1 MTLPLLAPSLPWR
14 AAWDLSVVAEGVET
28 KEQADLLVAMGCN
41 QVQGNYFA
49 AHARARLHHTAAR
62 TAERA
67 NMTKLAWRSIGQGE
81 LAQLLKEAVLDE
93 SRAVG
98 RTTVYRLNVSGRE
111 VLAVALPGGGAVV
124 IEPQAPP
131 RIKRRRMEPPAIA

>member
-1 MTLPLLAPSLPWR
+1 
-14 AAWDLSVVAEGVET
+14 
-28 KEQADLLVAMGCN
+28 
-41 QVQGNYFA
+41 
-49 AHARARLHHTAAR
+49 
-62 TAERA
+62 
-67 NMTKLAWRSIGQGE
+67 MTKLAWHSIGQGE

-93 SRAVG
+93 SRGVG